1 MVHKDDQ
8 MTPKQRSAALK
19 AGQPVDRMPIAL
31 FFGSPAPG
39 LMGWTRTKAYGDPV
53 SMCET
58 RCKIYETFGC
68 DNVGVEYGLHGMAV
82 TYGAEMSD
90 DHYNPAAIVKHPLTL
105 DQLDQ
110 LDPERLDIR
119 HDKQL
124 GICYEAAQR
133 IMDKLGD
140 EVGCGMELTGPL
152 TCASG
157 LVGTEVLLKAMLR
170 QPEKVHEIMR
180 FVNAVNI
187 QSAKDF
193 VAIGCGLGVSDR
205 IASGTVI
212 SPRLFRKF
220 VEPYHQEFVK
230 ACHEMGEMDPCI
242 HICGDTSPILEDMA
256 DCGYTT
262 ISIDNKVDLA
272 DAKRRIGGRAF
283 LVGNVD
289 PVNCFYSGTPR
300 KMKQA
305 VRKCFRQ
312 CWDSPCGFMIAP
324 GCGTA
329 YGTPMAN
336 ALAYMEEA
344 RRCAKYPVNPANFE
358 EDGIL

>member
-1 MVHKDDQ
+1 
-8 MTPKQRSAALK
+8 
-19 AGQPVDRMPIAL
+19 
-31 FFGSPAPG
+31 
-39 LMGWTRTKAYGDPV
+39 
-53 SMCET
+53 
-58 RCKIYETFGC
+58 
-68 DNVGVEYGLHGMAV
+68 
-82 TYGAEMSD
+82 
-90 DHYNPAAIVKHPLTL
+90 
-105 DQLDQ
+105 
-110 LDPERLDIR
+110 
-119 HDKQL
+119 
-124 GICYEAAQR
+124 
-133 IMDKLGD
+133 
-140 EVGCGMELTGPL
+140 
-152 TCASG
+152 
-157 LVGTEVLLKAMLR
+157 
-170 QPEKVHEIMR
+170 MR

-193 VAIGCGLGVSDR
+193 VAIGCGLSVSDP

-262 ISIDNKVDLA
+262 ISIDNKVDLE
-272 DAKRRIGGRAF
+272 DAKRRIGNRAF

-289 PVNCFYSGTPR
+289 PVNGFYNGTPR
-300 KMKQA
+300 KMKAA